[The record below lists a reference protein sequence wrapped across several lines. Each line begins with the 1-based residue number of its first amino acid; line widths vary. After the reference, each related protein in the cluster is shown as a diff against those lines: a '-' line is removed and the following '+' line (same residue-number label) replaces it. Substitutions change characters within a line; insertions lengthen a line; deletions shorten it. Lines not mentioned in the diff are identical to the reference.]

1 MIQRC
6 HSGIHPKDLYPGRP
20 CSLLLCLQK
29 PGDEY
34 NMNEE
39 EMKMWYTYAMK
50 KRSAVKKKEP
60 TKSTGKQMELETIIL
75 REIIQTQKDDCR
87 MRSLIRG
94 CEI

>member
-60 TKSTGKQMELETIIL
+60 TKSADGTRNNNPEGDHSDPE
-75 REIIQTQKDDCR
+75 R
-87 MRSLIRG
+87 
-94 CEI
+94 